1 MPFLAASEV
10 FGSCVCREDYINWED
25 CVMDLASS
33 AGLSR
38 QVAGGGKVMP
48 TYTQLC
54 LRYGGSSYNSALK
67 KNTQKSCGKSEE
79 VLKISENSPKKW
91 NIKIRE
97 IVSNLIILY
106 RKKILDSFVSQCL
119 QYLRFHPKVT
129 VYDL

>member
-38 QVAGGGKVMP
+38 QVAGGGGEVMP

-54 LRYGGSSYNSALK
+54 LRNGGSSYNSAE
-67 KNTQKSCGKSEE
+67 TPG
-79 VLKISENSPKKW
+79 
-91 NIKIRE
+91 
-97 IVSNLIILY
+97 
-106 RKKILDSFVSQCL
+106 
-119 QYLRFHPKVT
+119 T
-129 VYDL
+129 

>member
-38 QVAGGGKVMP
+38 QVMP

-54 LRYGGSSYNSALK
+54 LRYGGSSYNSAE
-67 KNTQKSCGKSEE
+67 TPG
-79 VLKISENSPKKW
+79 
-91 NIKIRE
+91 
-97 IVSNLIILY
+97 
-106 RKKILDSFVSQCL
+106 
-119 QYLRFHPKVT
+119 T
-129 VYDL
+129 